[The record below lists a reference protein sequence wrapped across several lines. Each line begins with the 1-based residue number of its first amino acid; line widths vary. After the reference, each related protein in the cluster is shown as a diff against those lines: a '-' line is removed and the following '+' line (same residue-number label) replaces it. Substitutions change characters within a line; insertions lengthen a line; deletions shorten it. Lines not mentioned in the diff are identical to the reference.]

1 MNTQKLI
8 NTMEDDVAKAIESVS
23 FKILA
28 GVVKKTPVISGD
40 AQNSWNISEGKI
52 NTSIKSKVR
61 IPGNKISGKKDVYI
75 TNSIHYISDLER
87 GSSKQAPKGM
97 VALTVNELK
106 SL

>member
-8 NTMEDDVAKAIESVS
+8 NTMEGDIAKAIKKVS

-28 GVVKKTPVISGD
+28 GVVKKTPVLSGD
-40 AQNSWNISEGKI
+40 AQNSWNISEDKI
-52 NTSIKSKVR
+52 DTSIKNKVR
-61 IPGNKISGKKDVYI
+61 NEISGKKDVYI
-75 TNSIHYISDLER
+75 TNSIHYISHLEL

-97 VALTVNELK
+97 LALTINGLK

>member
-1 MNTQKLI
+1 MNTYKLI
-8 NTMEDDVAKAIESVS
+8 NTMEADVAKAIKGIS

-28 GVVKKTPVISGD
+28 GVIKKTPVDTGD
-40 AQNSWNISEGKI
+40 AQNSWNITDDKI
-52 NTSIKSKVR
+52 DTSTKSKVR
-61 IPGNKISGKKDVYI
+61 DEISGKKDVYI
-75 TNSIHYISDLER
+75 TNSIHYISNLER